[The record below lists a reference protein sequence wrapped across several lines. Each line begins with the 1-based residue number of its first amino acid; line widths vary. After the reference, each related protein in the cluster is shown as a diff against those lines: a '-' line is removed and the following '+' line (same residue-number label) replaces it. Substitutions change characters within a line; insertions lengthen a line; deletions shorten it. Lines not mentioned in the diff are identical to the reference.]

1 MPFDKTIINNT
12 TMHLKVGAILRV
24 GASANGDRETN
35 WTSGELAPG
44 TREVLRLTEE
54 SPGRMP
60 YLNGLDFVSRQSDT
74 SVRWHVT
81 TKGKDFDTTINTN
94 DTLII
99 TGSSLEHLNVGGRN
113 T

>member
-12 TMHLKVGAILRV
+12 SMHLKVGAILRV
-24 GASANGDRETN
+24 GGSSSQDRETN
-35 WTSGELAPG
+35 WTSSELAPG

-54 SPGRMP
+54 APGRMP
-60 YLNGLDFVSRQSDT
+60 YLNGLDFASSGSST

-81 TKGKDFDTTINTN
+81 TKGQGFDTTINTN

-99 TGSSLEHLNVGGRN
+99 TGSSLERLEVDGRN